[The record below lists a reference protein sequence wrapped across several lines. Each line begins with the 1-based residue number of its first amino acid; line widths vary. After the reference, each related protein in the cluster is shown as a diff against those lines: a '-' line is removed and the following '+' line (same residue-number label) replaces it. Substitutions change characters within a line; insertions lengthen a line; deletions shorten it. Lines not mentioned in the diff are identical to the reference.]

1 MLLLDQ
7 MAAIRHYPIAQYWQL
22 EHKHTGTL
30 LHIHSISEKRGEK
43 EEQAPATSVGPTTS
57 SSCDPADDVIIVAIQ
72 RVPAGVFNR
81 SLLIR
86 QPLKAR
92 IVPRVRLKTMAD
104 KLCKH
109 SGRVFDQINSG
120 TI

>member
-7 MAAIRHYPIAQYWQL
+7 LAATRHYPIAQYWQL

-30 LHIHSISEKRGEK
+30 LHIHPISEKRGEK

-57 SSCDPADDVIIVAIQ
+57 SSCDPADDVIVVAIQ
-72 RVPAGVFNR
+72 RVPAGAFNR
-81 SLLIR
+81 SLLIH

-92 IVPRVRLKTMAD
+92 IVARARLKTMAD
-104 KLCKH
+104 ILCK
-109 SGRVFDQINSG
+109 Q
-120 TI
+120 